1 MRRYLLMLSLV
12 ATTGNLMA
20 QIKEEQQ
27 TEKNKKVVTQVKEK
41 PKREK
46 VKQPVQSTKQK
57 VKEINTNTSLPNS
70 NGHFIPISIT
80 QLKNCWVYLGC
91 HYGKNKNIADSAF
104 LNAQGRGVFK
114 GKNKLPGGIYFVV
127 PPARYLAFEVLM
139 DKEQRFSIIV
149 TDTSDWSKVKITG
162 SADNTIFQDYNNFLA
177 AKVPALNAL
186 QRELAMATTK
196 EDSARINSLRAA
208 KNEELNSYRENIIK
222 NKPNSM
228 LANFFQTMKRPSE
241 PKPLPRKS
249 NGEVDSLAVWRF
261 VKESF
266 WDGVDFSKDYLVRTP
281 FFEPKLDEYY
291 KYYVLPE
298 ADSVIADV
306 SYMMAYA
313 QSAKEM
319 HKFLLGKFT
328 DKYINPEIMGQDK
341 VFIYL
346 FENYYSKGDTTWL
359 SIAQRKYIFERAYSL
374 MANQIGEPAPIL
386 DLTGIA
392 GNTIPL
398 YSLESNFTF
407 VCIWDPN
414 CGHCKEQIPRLDS
427 MYKAKWKN
435 IGVKIY
441 GVNVDEKLMK
451 EWQSFIAEKELD
463 KEAWVHVYQTKT
475 AKDAEQKSGQPSY
488 RQLYDAFVTPTIVL
502 LDKDKRIIGKKL
514 AIEQFDE
521 IIQNKLKKQ
530 KNN

>member
-12 ATTGNLMA
+12 ALAGDITA
-20 QIKEEQQ
+20 
-27 TEKNKKVVTQVKEK
+27 QVKAK
-41 PKREK
+41 PTKAT
-46 VKQPVQSTKQK
+46 TKQTVAK
-57 VKEINTNTSLPNS
+57 TSS
-70 NGHFIPISIT
+70 SGKSGHNIPITIT
-80 QLKNCWVYLGC
+80 PLKNCWVYLGC

-104 LNAQGRGVFK
+104 LNAQGKGVFK

-139 DKEQRFSIIV
+139 DKEQHFSIV
-149 TDTSDWSKVKITG
+149 ADTSNWSKVKVTG
-162 SADNTIFQDYNNFLA
+162 SVENTIFQDYNNFLA

-186 QRELAMATTK
+186 QRDLAMATTK
-196 EDSARINSLRAA
+196 EDSTRINNLRAA

-249 NGEVDSLAVWRF
+249 NGVVDSLAVWRF

-346 FENYYSKGDTTWL
+346 FENYYSKGDTAWL
-359 SIAQRKYIFERAYSL
+359 SVAQRKYIFERAYSL

-398 YSLESNFTF
+398 YSIESNFTF

-435 IGVKIY
+435 LGVKIY

-451 EWQSFIAEKELD
+451 EWQSFIDEKGLA
-463 KEAWVHVYQTKT
+463 KEAWVHVYQTKA
-475 AKDAEQKSGQPSY
+475 AKEAEQKSGQPSY

-521 IIQNKLKKQ
+521 IIQNKLRKQ
-530 KNN
+530 NK